1 MDQMQDETR
10 PLLAGAQRA
19 GTPCRKVSRTQTIVG
34 TCGPSKWKIEW
45 KREEGMLVT
54 KSGYI
59 PCIRSHFGKTRR
71 MDWRKWNGRI
81 SSEAL
86 LKMKHEIIK
95 MRDDVFSFGAMVMMY
110 LDGKVS
116 R

>member
-1 MDQMQDETR
+1 MEDRVEKRRRDGGNKIRVHPMHS
-10 PLLAGAQRA
+10 
-19 GTPCRKVSRTQTIVG
+19 SR
-34 TCGPSKWKIEW
+34 
-45 KREEGMLVT
+45 
-54 KSGYI
+54 
-59 PCIRSHFGKTRR
+59 FGKTRR